1 MFTKEELLGTFILG
15 FICGVVFLF
24 IWSAIQMA
32 DEKY

>member
-24 IWSAIQMA
+24 IWSAIQMT